1 MAEPVV
7 DDSFAI
13 DGDRSLHLVCFGTGS
28 PVIVFDAGTDTPG
41 ASFWRNERVFGDLSH
56 DTEVCA
62 YDRAGLGGSDPAPD
76 RARVL
81 DDAVADLDALLTA
94 AGIPGPYVLVGSS
107 GGGFNVYQHAG
118 RHPQDVAGL
127 VMLDVPRG
135 QSSITEE
142 DLGGTWR
149 DNSEHMDYVS
159 IEHQMDLARLPIPA
173 IPVTVVAA
181 SNGQS
186 ADPEEQK
193 VWLEGSSDPD
203 FVVLSGG
210 HDVYEDAPKE
220 TAKEIRKVLEI
231 ARAQ

>member
-1 MAEPVV
+1 MSRFSRVPFFVAMVSAVLISGCASTAAPRTESSPSATVDPMAEPVV

-94 AGIPGPYVLVGSS
+94 AGSTWTTCRSNTRWI
-107 GGGFNVYQHAG
+107 
-118 RHPQDVAGL
+118 
-127 VMLDVPRG
+127 
-135 QSSITEE
+135 
-142 DLGGTWR
+142 WR
-149 DNSEHMDYVS
+149 DCRSPPS
-159 IEHQMDLARLPIPA
+159 P
-173 IPVTVVAA
+173 
-181 SNGQS
+181 
-186 ADPEEQK
+186 
-193 VWLEGSSDPD
+193 
-203 FVVLSGG
+203 
-210 HDVYEDAPKE
+210 
-220 TAKEIRKVLEI
+220 
-231 ARAQ
+231 